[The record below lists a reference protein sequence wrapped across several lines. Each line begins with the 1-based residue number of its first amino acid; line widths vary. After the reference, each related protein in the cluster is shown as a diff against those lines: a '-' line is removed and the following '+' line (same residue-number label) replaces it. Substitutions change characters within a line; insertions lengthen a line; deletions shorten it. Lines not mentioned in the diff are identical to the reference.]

1 VTLRFRVALVLLVAV
16 AGCASA
22 PSPTPPPTPTPTAT
36 PASPPTATATAS
48 SSGPSSAPTAA
59 VTVDSS
65 LLAVLPPDVNG
76 FAITESPEAET
87 SAAQSSDLAPVATA
101 FAAGLAA
108 DPAGRNWAFGVVVA
122 LRPGVMSDGVFR
134 AWRDSYDTGACSQ
147 AGGVVGHAESK
158 IGSRLT
164 YITACSGGVHT
175 YHVWLPERQRLVSV
189 SAVGEQ
195 RFGEQMI
202 AGIRD

>member
-1 VTLRFRVALVLLVAV
+1 MRYRFALAILATVAL

-22 PSPTPPPTPTPTAT
+22 PSPPASATPAATVVPATPTPTAST
-36 PASPPTATATAS
+36 S
-48 SSGPSSAPTAA
+48 A
-59 VTVDSS
+59 VTIDSS
-65 LLAVLPPDVNG
+65 LLSLLPADVSG
-76 FAITESPEAET
+76 FAITESPEAEA
-87 SAAQSSDLAPVATA
+87 SAAQSSELSPVATA

-122 LRPGVMSDGVFR
+122 LRPGVMSDGTFR
-134 AWRDSYDTGACSQ
+134 AWRDSYDKGACSQ

-158 IGSRLT
+158 IGTRLT

-189 SAVGEQ
+189 SAVGDG

>member
-1 VTLRFRVALVLLVAV
+1 MRYRFALAILATVAL

-22 PSPTPPPTPTPTAT
+22 PSPAATAT
-36 PASPPTATATAS
+36 PAATAVAATPTLTAS
-48 SSGPSSAPTAA
+48 TSA
-59 VTVDSS
+59 VTIDSS
-65 LLAVLPPDVNG
+65 LLSLLPADVSG
-76 FAITESPEAET
+76 FAITESPEAEA
-87 SAAQSSDLAPVATA
+87 SAAQSSELSPVATA

-122 LRPGVMSDGVFR
+122 LRPGVMSDGTFR
-134 AWRDSYDTGACSQ
+134 AWRDSYDKGACSQ
-147 AGGVVGHAESK
+147 AGGVVGHAEAR
-158 IGSRLT
+158 IGTRLT

-189 SAVGEQ
+189 SAVGEG

>member
-1 VTLRFRVALVLLVAV
+1 MRLRLGVAV
-16 AGCASA
+16 VVLIAAAGCASA
-22 PSPTPPPTPTPTAT
+22 PTLTPPTTPSPTPIARPASTPTPS
-36 PASPPTATATAS
+36 AST
-48 SSGPSSAPTAA
+48 SAPVSA
-59 VTVDSS
+59 VTVDRS
-65 LLAVLPPDVNG
+65 LLDLLPPDVNG

-87 SAAQSSDLAPVATA
+87 SAAQSSELSPVATA

-122 LRPGVMSDGVFR
+122 LRPGVMSDGNFR
-134 AWRDSYDTGACSQ
+134 AWRDSYDKGACSQ
-147 AGGVVGHAESK
+147 AGGVVGHAETK
-158 IGSRLT
+158 IGTRLT
-164 YITACSGGVHT
+164 YITACSGGVHP

>member
-1 VTLRFRVALVLLVAV
+1 MRYRFGLAILATVGL

-22 PSPTPPPTPTPTAT
+22 PSPAATASPTASAT
-36 PASPPTATATAS
+36 PAATVVPAT
-48 SSGPSSAPTAA
+48 PAPTASTSASTSA

-65 LLAVLPPDVNG
+65 LLSLLPPDVNG

-87 SAAQSSDLAPVATA
+87 SAAQSSELSPVATA

-108 DPAGRNWAFGVVVA
+108 DPAGGNWAFAVIVA
-122 LRPGVMSDGVFR
+122 LRPGVMSDGNFR
-134 AWRDSYDTGACSQ
+134 AWRDSYDKGACSQ
-147 AGGVVGHAESK
+147 AGGVVGHAETK
-158 IGSRLT
+158 IGTRLT

>member
-1 VTLRFRVALVLLVAV
+1 MRGIFAAILLGLLLAACGSSGPSASVPIVT
-16 AGCASA
+16 
-22 PSPTPPPTPTPTAT
+22 PTPVPTAPATPTPTAST
-36 PASPPTATATAS
+36 S
-48 SSGPSSAPTAA
+48 S

-65 LLAVLPPDVNG
+65 LLALLPPDVNG
-76 FAITESPEAET
+76 FAITESPEAES
-87 SAAQSSDLAPVATA
+87 SAAQSSELSPVATA

-122 LRPGVMSDGVFR
+122 LRPGVMSDGNFR
-134 AWRDSYDTGACSQ
+134 AWRDSYDKGACSQ

-158 IGSRLT
+158 IGTRLT

-175 YHVWLPERQRLVSV
+175 YHVWLPDRQRLVSV

>member
-1 VTLRFRVALVLLVAV
+1 VTFKALAAVVLVMLVASC
-16 AGCASA
+16 GSTA
-22 PSPTPPPTPTPTAT
+22 PSPSAPAVTPGPL
-36 PASPPTATATAS
+36 ATATAAATPTNS
-48 SSGPSSAPTAA
+48 TAA
-59 VTVDSS
+59 VAIDRS
-65 LLAVLPPDVNG
+65 LLDVLPADVSG

-87 SAAQSSDLAPVATA
+87 SAAQSSELSPVATA

-122 LRPGVMSDGVFR
+122 LRPGVMSDGTFR
-134 AWRDSYDTGACSQ
+134 AWRDSYDKGACSQ

-158 IGSRLT
+158 IGTRLT

-189 SAVGEQ
+189 SAVGEG

>member
-1 VTLRFRVALVLLVAV
+1 MRGIMVALLLGVSFA
-16 AGCASA
+16 ACGSSA
-22 PSPTPPPTPTPTAT
+22 PPGSLPAVMSTPVPTAAATPTPTPA
-36 PASPPTATATAS
+36 AST
-48 SSGPSSAPTAA
+48 SG
-59 VTVDSS
+59 VTVDPS
-65 LLAVLPPDVNG
+65 LLALLPPDVNG

-87 SAAQSSDLAPVATA
+87 SAAQSSELSPVATA

-122 LRPGVMSDGVFR
+122 LRPGVMSDGNFR
-134 AWRDSYDTGACSQ
+134 AWRDSYDKGACSQ

-158 IGSRLT
+158 IGTRLT

-175 YHVWLPERQRLVSV
+175 YHVWLPDRQRLVSV

>member
-1 VTLRFRVALVLLVAV
+1 VTLRLGVAVVVLLAV

-22 PSPTPPPTPTPTAT
+22 PSLTPSPTPTPTAT
-36 PASPPTATATAS
+36 PASTPIPTAST
-48 SSGPSSAPTAA
+48 SAPASARTAA

-65 LLAVLPPDVNG
+65 LLGLLPPDVSG

-134 AWRDSYDTGACSQ
+134 AWRDSYDKGACSQ

-158 IGSRLT
+158 IGTWLT

-175 YHVWLPERQRLVSV
+175 YHVWLPERQRIVSV

>member
-1 VTLRFRVALVLLVAV
+1 VTHRFPLALLVAV
-16 AGCASA
+16 ALVGCAPA
-22 PSPTPPPTPTPTAT
+22 PSPAATAAPIPTPAPVAASS
-36 PASPPTATATAS
+36 PASTS
-48 SSGPSSAPTAA
+48 A
-59 VTVDSS
+59 VTVDPS
-65 LLAVLPPDVNG
+65 LLGLLPPEVNG

-87 SAAQSSDLAPVATA
+87 SAAQSSELSPVATA

-122 LRPGVMSDGVFR
+122 LRPGVMSDAAFR
-134 AWRDSYDTGACSQ
+134 AWRDSYDKGACSQ
-147 AGGVVGHAESK
+147 AGGVAGHAETK
-158 IGSRLT
+158 IGTRLT

-175 YHVWLPERQRLVSV
+175 YHVWLPEQQRLVSV
-189 SAVGEQ
+189 SAVGEG